1 MILVTGA
8 AGQLGSDL
16 VTALVARHGRS
27 AVLATD
33 LRCCDQLTRT
43 GADTASLDV
52 TDSDA
57 VSTMIK
63 DGAFEQ
69 VYHLAGILSARGEKQ
84 PDLCWKVNVEGLKNV
99 LDAVRGTK
107 TRVFWPST
115 IAVFGPDTP
124 KHRTP
129 QVTIRQP
136 TTMYGAAKASGELL
150 CDYYARKFGVD
161 VRSVRYPGIISY
173 GVPPGGG
180 TTDFAVD
187 MFVQAVKSGQYTCF
201 VRADTRLPMMYGPD
215 AVKAALDI
223 MDAPPSRIHVRT
235 SYNLTAFSFSAAELA
250 EAIEARVPGFV
261 CEYEPDFRQTI
272 ADTWP
277 QVIDDSQARQDWG
290 WHPDFDITAM
300 VDDML
305 AHLVDSATHH
315 V

>member
-16 VTALVARHGRS
+16 VAALVGRHGRE

-33 LRCCDQLTRT
+33 LRCCDQLARS
-43 GADTASLDV
+43 GADMASLDV
-52 TDSDA
+52 TDPDA
-57 VSTMIK
+57 VQTMIK

-84 PDLCWKVNVEGLKNV
+84 PDLCWTVNVDGIKNV
-99 LDAVRGTK
+99 LNAVRGSK
-107 TRVFWPST
+107 TRVFWPSS

-124 KHRTP
+124 RHRTP
-129 QVTIRQP
+129 QVTVTNP
-136 TTMYGAAKASGELL
+136 STMYGVAKASGEMM

-161 VRSVRYPGIISY
+161 VRSIRYPGIISY

-201 VRADTRLPMMYGPD
+201 VRETTRLPMLYGPD
-215 AVKAALDI
+215 AVKAALDL
-223 MDAPPSRIHVRT
+223 MDAPPSSISVRT
-235 SYNLTAFSFSAAELA
+235 SYNLTAFSFSAEELA
-250 EAIEARVPGFV
+250 AAIESRVPGFV
-261 CEYEPDFRQTI
+261 CEYEPDFRQAI

-277 QVIDDSQARQDWG
+277 EVIDDSRAREDWG
-290 WHPDFDITAM
+290 WHPEYDITAM
-300 VDDML
+300 VNDML
-305 AHLVDSATHH
+305 SHLVDPATSH

>member
-16 VTALVARHGRS
+16 VDGLVARFGKAH
-27 AVLATD
+27 VLATD
-33 LRCCDQLTRT
+33 LRCCDQLKRS
-43 GADTASLDV
+43 GADTATLDV
-52 TDSDA
+52 TDRDA
-57 VSTMIK
+57 VQTMIK

-84 PDLCWKVNVEGLKNV
+84 PDLCWTVNVDGLKNV
-99 LDAVRGTK
+99 LNAVRGSQ
-107 TRVFWPST
+107 TRLFWPSS

-129 QVTIRQP
+129 QVTVSNP
-136 TTMYGAAKASGELL
+136 STMYGVAKASGELM
-150 CDYYARKFGVD
+150 CDYYARKWGVD

-187 MFVQAVKSGQYTCF
+187 MFIEAVKTGHYTSF
-201 VRADTRLPMMYGPD
+201 VRESTRLPMMYGPD

-223 MDAPPSRIHVRT
+223 MDAAPSKIGIRT
-235 SYNLTAFSFSAAELA
+235 SYNLTAFSFSAEELA
-250 EAIEARVPGFV
+250 AAISARVPGFV
-261 CEYEPDFRQTI
+261 CEYEPDFRQAI

-277 QVIDDSQARQDWG
+277 EVIDDSRAREDWG
-290 WHPDFDITAM
+290 WHPEYDITAM

-305 AHLVDSATHH
+305 SHLVDPT
-315 V
+315 

>member
-8 AGQLGSDL
+8 AGQLGNDL
-16 VTALVARHGRS
+16 VGALVARHGKS

-33 LRCCDQLTRT
+33 LRCCDQLAQT
-43 GADTASLDV
+43 GADTAALDV
-52 TDSDA
+52 TDAQA
-57 VSTMIK
+57 VASFMEEGRFDQI
-63 DGAFEQ
+63 
-69 VYHLAGILSARGEKQ
+69 YHLAGILSARGEKQ
-84 PDLCWKVNVEGLKNV
+84 PDLCWNVNVNGLKNV

-107 TRVFWPST
+107 TRVFWPSS

-129 QVTIRQP
+129 QVTIKNP
-136 TTMYGAAKASGELL
+136 TTMYGAAKAAGELL
-150 CDYYARKFGVD
+150 CDYAARKFGVD

-173 GVPPGGG
+173 GAPPGGG

-187 MFVQAVKSGQYTCF
+187 MFVQAVRHGQYTCF
-201 VRADTRLPMMYGPD
+201 VRGSTRLPMMYGPD
-215 AVKAALDI
+215 AVKAALDLMHASPASI
-223 MDAPPSRIHVRT
+223 SVRT

-250 EAIEARVPGFV
+250 EAIESRVPGFV
-261 CEYEPDFRQTI
+261 CDYEPDFRQAI

-277 QVIDDSQARQDWG
+277 QVIDDSRARQDWG
-290 WHPDFDITAM
+290 WHPDYDITAM

-305 AHLVDSATHH
+305 SHLVDPATSH